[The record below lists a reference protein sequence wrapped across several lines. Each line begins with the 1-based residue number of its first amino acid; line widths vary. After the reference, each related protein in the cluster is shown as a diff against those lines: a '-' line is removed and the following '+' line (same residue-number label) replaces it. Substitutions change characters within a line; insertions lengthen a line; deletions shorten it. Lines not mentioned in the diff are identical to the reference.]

1 MHSFQINRYKAEA
14 PVMATFFL
22 FALIC
27 SLYFYPSLYW
37 FAFLIFPLLFV
48 AYVLLRMAKFGFFK
62 RQTFFVMDE
71 EGIKYCFHLYQKP
84 LFLKWDLVDKV
95 NYQMYETNFKLK
107 VSGEIIS
114 MNMGYFQNPDDIV
127 EIKRIISSH
136 CQEM

>member
-1 MHSFQINRYKAEA
+1 
-14 PVMATFFL
+14 
-22 FALIC
+22 
-27 SLYFYPSLYW
+27 
-37 FAFLIFPLLFV
+37 
-48 AYVLLRMAKFGFFK
+48 
-62 RQTFFVMDE
+62 MDE

>member
-71 EGIKYCFHLYQKP
+71 EGIK
-84 LFLKWDLVDKV
+84 WDLVDKV

-107 VSGEIIS
+107 ESGEIIS